1 MNEER
6 YAEKIRRH
14 LNFGLTRLDQTVLAR
29 LQKARD
35 GALSKYQARQP
46 VSDLAWAGNAFDRFA
61 HSVHFN
67 TRWLALAVLILAL
80 GGIIYWQN
88 LEQNG
93 EGDID
98 AALLADDLP
107 VHDYLDKRFDAWLK
121 R

>member
-6 YAEKIRRH
+6 FAEKIRQH
-14 LNFGLTRLDQTVLAR
+14 LNLGLTRLDQPVLTR
-29 LQKARD
+29 LHKAR
-35 GALSKYQARQP
+35 GEALSRYKVHQTAFG
-46 VSDLAWAGNAFDRFA
+46 LASAGNATVRLG

-67 TRWLALAVLILAL
+67 TRWLALAAMILVL

-107 VHDYLDKRFDAWLK
+107 VNAYLDKRFDAWLK